1 MFFSSF
7 FFLSFSLVHIAS
19 FIPVFTPQLSICI
32 LTNRFSD
39 KTNITAVVTT
49 SEAAVVPTEGISLTS
64 NNSLIMTQ
72 LSDVVNVLGTVHEP
86 QQTTHPYVVVSSGN
100 ESDEVLTHF
109 TTTPT
114 PSIGIQVQPTEQ
126 PTLPSLDGNNTTT
139 NIMNLEDGIL
149 TPSVS
154 STLEPTS
161 SPGSP
166 TSSPIKPTS
175 TITLSTS
182 VHNESITL
190 INATQAFRTPVPTPR
205 IESVIADS
213 GNIDDKLGL
222 VHMWDQQCGNLS
234 YTESFSCY
242 DKHYGDYYGYN
253 ESSLWNTKSQFNFLI
268 NTDPTPIREPCISN

>member
-1 MFFSSF
+1 M
-7 FFLSFSLVHIAS
+7 
-19 FIPVFTPQLSICI
+19 
-32 LTNRFSD
+32 
-39 KTNITAVVTT
+39 TT
-49 SEAAVVPTEGISLTS
+49 SEATFVPTEEISLIS
-64 NNSLIMTQ
+64 NNNLVMTQ
-72 LSDVVNVLGTVHEP
+72 LSDVINVLGTVHEP

-100 ESDEVLTHF
+100 KSDEVLTHF
-109 TTTPT
+109 TATPT

-126 PTLPSLDGNNTTT
+126 PALPSFDGNNATT

-154 STLEPTS
+154 STFEPTS
-161 SPGSP
+161 SPGNP
-166 TSSPIKPTS
+166 TSSPITPTS

-182 VHNESITL
+182 VPNASITL
-190 INATQAFRTPVPTPR
+190 TNATQAFRTPVPTPR
-205 IESVIADS
+205 TESVFADS
-213 GNIDDKLGL
+213 GNIDDKLRL